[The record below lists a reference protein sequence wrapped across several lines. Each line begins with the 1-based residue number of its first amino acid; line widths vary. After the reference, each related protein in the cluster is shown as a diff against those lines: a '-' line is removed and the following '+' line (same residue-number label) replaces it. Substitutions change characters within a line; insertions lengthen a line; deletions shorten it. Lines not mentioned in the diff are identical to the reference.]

1 MAKKANGLTL
11 VAQDP
16 DDQAGELKD
25 VGGSPSDKWNNYL
38 ARQALN
44 TLWLKHSNPAERESQ
59 LSATLAGLVGIRPR
73 DELEGMLAAQLLA
86 AHNAGMECYRR
97 AMLPDQT
104 FQGRQEALNQA
115 SKLSR
120 TFSALLEALNR
131 HRGKGQQ
138 KVTVEHVHVHSG
150 GQAIVGNVNS
160 PGGGMK
166 AEIKDQAHANQVT
179 YAPQS
184 AVRGQ
189 DPEGDKLPVSG
200 DAERAL

>member
-1 MAKKANGLTL
+1 MWAVPFLTSGTTIL
-11 VAQDP
+11 P
-16 DDQAGELKD
+16 GRRSIRC
-25 VGGSPSDKWNNYL
+25 GSSTPTPQKG
-38 ARQALN
+38 RV
-44 TLWLKHSNPAERESQ
+44 E